1 MSLAV
6 KTEDSD
12 CYLAIRFVSAGRV
25 DHSLSFIRYYYYKI
39 NKPGLRRLCTPS
51 TCFRPLFLTVASFS
65 IAIIM

>member
-25 DHSLSFIRYYYYKI
+25 DHSLSFIDWDKQARAQKAVHSLYM
-39 NKPGLRRLCTPS
+39 L
-51 TCFRPLFLTVASFS
+51 
-65 IAIIM
+65 